1 MQNIVS
7 GVIAIIAIQVSPLRN
22 IKFVFSRP
30 IENFEWNCSRRR
42 AKQLFREIDCFV
54 CFEANFFA
62 IFHQS
67 DDNYI
72 VVLLSDCV
80 NIVRLPRVFHFPTG
94 VRRRSRRYRAPTCFL
109 IYRFIDP
116 PTRQLEEILL
126 PFSIYFAQVSERLK
140 TRAGGFLYSN
150 YGAGADKVRE

>member
-7 GVIAIIAIQVSPLRN
+7 GVIAIIAIRVSPLRN

-72 VVLLSDCV
+72 AVLLSHCV

-116 PTRQLEEILL
+116 PTTSVGGNSSSLFHL
-126 PFSIYFAQVSERLK
+126 FCTSEWETEDEGR
-140 TRAGGFLYSN
+140 RFL
-150 YGAGADKVRE
+150 VQ